1 MKKGPKTLQQSIA
14 SNKFYPPR
22 INHSQSLQRYN
33 IITDRL
39 ASAPSS
45 KKIVVIEAQAGQGKT
60 TLAYQYLDHSGYPFI
75 WYQIGSE
82 DIDPILFL
90 SALYFALSKSF
101 STFSSPQLAAILE
114 EAQIGPMDFKECVN
128 LLLHDLDRSI
138 GDDIFIAFDD
148 LHLVSESQATRQ
160 LLDYIIDTS
169 PPQLHFILTS
179 RQPLDLQARQ
189 LTRTSLPLYL
199 DTEDLALGLQ
209 DIETLYEIVFGTSL
223 TRKEA
228 EDILEQTNG
237 WIMGI
242 VLASHPFALRRAK
255 KTGDTVEGERPRLIN
270 EKKDGSILSYFEEE
284 IFSHVPESLRDDF
297 LQLSFLDEIDVSLA
311 RILTGVSDIDQHLDR
326 MADEN
331 FFVYRLDDE
340 NTVFRFHHLFQEFLQ
355 INGGKV
361 FGDDTIAQIH
371 GKIADYYL
379 EQNLIE
385 KALKSLRSAGDYP
398 RMETVMKVWGLRLIA
413 NNRTVIIQ
421 GIMQSVSDDILSKH
435 TWLAFF
441 YGLLAT
447 DTNPRNTLPYFETCR
462 TQFAQNNDEAG
473 ELMSLS
479 QIIYFHFVISGR
491 YRLGSMLLQRTQAL
505 FKRNHQNLPVEITI
519 IVARNL
525 AAGYCFF
532 EGKMEQAQHYAML
545 GYELAKKR
553 KSRNFIAATRFILG
567 YIALLGGNRKSARHE
582 IENSLYL
589 ANDPLVGMSNR
600 LTLHIMQLCDLS
612 MNCET
617 VAFNHQKEL
626 IQATVDETIIRQTV
640 AAPYLFIWS
649 AIALISMGNVAK
661 ALETLNQGMMVSKS
675 AASDHMTSQFLQWRA
690 FAHALADN
698 REQALRDIET
708 STSLRNESGGP
719 FYIAYNY
726 AIAGASLVKLDRYD
740 EAISFL
746 EKGLKIAL
754 EIPSPYIEA
763 CCSAYLALVAV
774 KKEDHDFSAKAIA
787 DWLGHMKK
795 HDLAYFWG
803 WEPAAAELLLGTAV
817 KNGIEVEYAQ
827 TCAEKNGV
835 TISADGTS
843 IPHLAIGI
851 LGDFSVSIAG
861 RKLLALQDLSALQRE
876 LLGLLISSHNFSI
889 SQEQVQLAF
898 WPDTP
903 PVKARN
909 NLDTLTHRFRKIL
922 TEKTQV
928 PASFYFNVEKGFLRL
943 TDVRVD
949 AIEFITYA
957 ERGLKLAGQE
967 LWWQAG
973 NAFIHALSFWKNSS
987 LDEIFISDQTLKL
1000 YDEIIEAMRRIC
1012 LRWSGMLVK
1021 YNRFDEALSILDKSS
1036 KILPHDDDCVALRYH
1051 LCTKKN
1057 APLKARDILAAYR
1070 RELLKLGY
1078 SDTETEEMISDLINR
1093 KLF

>member
-1 MKKGPKTLQQSIA
+1 MKKEPKTLQQSIA

-22 INHSQSLQRYN
+22 INRSQSLPRYN

-39 ASAPSS
+39 AATPSS
-45 KKIVVIEAQAGQGKT
+45 KKIIVIEAQAGQGKT
-60 TLAYQYLDHSGYPFI
+60 TLTYQYLDHSEYPFI
-75 WYQIGSE
+75 WYQIGPE
-82 DIDPILFL
+82 DMDPIIFL
-90 SALYFALSKSF
+90 SALHFALSRTF

-128 LLLHDLDRSI
+128 LLLHDLDRTIS
-138 GDDIFIAFDD
+138 DDIFIAFDD
-148 LHLVSESQATRQ
+148 LHLISESQSTRHI
-160 LLDYIIDTS
+160 LDYIIDTS

-189 LTRTSLPLYL
+189 LIRTALPLYL

-209 DIETLYEIVFGTSL
+209 DIETLYEIVFGKSL

-228 EDILEQTNG
+228 EEILEQTNG

-242 VLASHPFALRRAK
+242 VLASHPLTLKRARK
-255 KTGDTVEGERPRLIN
+255 AGDTVKGARPRLIN

-297 LQLSFLDEIDVSLA
+297 LKLSFLEEIEVSLA
-311 RILTGVSDIDQHLDR
+311 RIVTGVNDIDQHLDR

-340 NTVFRFHHLFQEFLQ
+340 NKVFRFHHLFQEFLQ
-355 INGGKV
+355 INGSKV
-361 FGDDTIAQIH
+361 FGADSIARIH
-371 GKIADYYL
+371 CRIADYYL
-379 EQNLIE
+379 EKELIE
-385 KALKSLRSAGDYP
+385 KALKSLRNGGDYL
-398 RMETVMKVWGLRLIA
+398 RMETVMKRWGLRLVA
-413 NNRTVIIQ
+413 NNRTVTIL
-421 GIMQSVSDDILSKH
+421 GILQSVPDDILSKH

-441 YGLLAT
+441 YGLLTT
-447 DTNPRNTLPYFETCR
+447 DTNPRHTLPYFETCR

-491 YRLGSMLLQRTQAL
+491 YRLGSMLLQRTQTL
-505 FKRNHQNLPVEITI
+505 FKRNHQDLPVEISI

-532 EGKMEQAQHYAML
+532 EGKMEQARHYAEL

-553 KSRNFIAATRFILG
+553 QSRNFIAATSFILG
-567 YIALLGGNRKSARHE
+567 YIALLGGNRQAAKHE
-582 IENSLYL
+582 IENALDL
-589 ANDPLVGMSNR
+589 AHDPLVGMSNR

-612 MNCET
+612 MHGET

-640 AAPYLFIWS
+640 AAPYLFVWS
-649 AIALISMGNVAK
+649 AIALIAEGSMAE
-661 ALETLNQGMMVSKS
+661 ALETLDKGMMVSKS

-690 FAHALADN
+690 FAHALMGN

-719 FYIAYNY
+719 FYIAYNH
-726 AIAGASLVKLDRYD
+726 AIAGASLVRLDRYD
-740 EAISFL
+740 EALSLL
-746 EKGLKIAL
+746 EKGLKIAR

-763 CCSAYLALVAV
+763 CCSAYLALAAV
-774 KKEDHDFSAKAIA
+774 KKEDHDSSKAIA
-787 DWLGHMKK
+787 TWLSHMRK
-795 HDLAYFWG
+795 HDYAYFWG
-803 WEPAAAELLLGTAV
+803 WEPEAAELLLGTAL
-817 KNGIEVEYAQ
+817 KTGTEDEYARA
-827 TCAEKNGV
+827 CAEKNGL
-835 TISADGTS
+835 TFSADGTS
-843 IPHLAIGI
+843 VAQLTIRI
-851 LGDFSVSIAG
+851 LGDFSVSISG
-861 RKLLALQDLSALQRE
+861 NKLMALQDLSALQRE
-876 LLGLLISSHNFSI
+876 LVGLLISSPDFSI

-903 PVKARN
+903 PEKARN
-909 NLDTLTHRFRKIL
+909 NLDTLTHRFRKML
-922 TEKTQV
+922 TEKIQV
-928 PASFYFNVEKGFLRL
+928 PAATYFSVEKGFLRL
-943 TDVRVD
+943 TNAGVD
-949 AIEFITYA
+949 AIDFITYA
-957 ERGLKLAGQE
+957 ERGLQLAGRE

-973 NAFIHALSFWKNSS
+973 NTFTHALSFWRTIT
-987 LDEIFISDQTLKL
+987 LEEIFISDQALKL
-1000 YDEIIEAMRRIC
+1000 YDEIIETYRRIC
-1012 LRWSGMLVK
+1012 LSWSGMLVK
-1021 YNRFDEALSILDKSS
+1021 YNRFDEALSLLDNSAKLLS
-1036 KILPHDDDCVALRYH
+1036 HDDDCVALRYH

-1057 APLKARDILAAYR
+1057 APLKARDTLAAYR
-1070 RELLKLGY
+1070 RELQELGY
-1078 SDTETEEMISDLINR
+1078 SETETEEMISDLISR

>member
-22 INHSQSLQRYN
+22 INRSQSLQRYN

-39 ASAPSS
+39 AATPAA

-60 TLAYQYLDHSGYPFI
+60 TLAYQYLDHSNYPFI
-75 WYQIGSE
+75 WYQIGPE
-82 DIDPILFL
+82 DMDPILFL
-90 SALYFALSKSF
+90 SALHFALSKTF
-101 STFSSPQLAAILE
+101 STFSSPQLAAILA

-138 GDDIFIAFDD
+138 GDDMFIAFDD
-148 LHLVSESQATRQ
+148 LHLISESQSTRQ
-160 LLDYIIDTS
+160 ILDYIIDTS

-179 RQPLDLQARQ
+179 RQPLDLQAKQ
-189 LTRTSLPLYL
+189 LTRTALPLYL

-209 DIETLYEIVFGTSL
+209 DIETLYQIVFGKSL

-228 EDILEQTNG
+228 EDILEKTNG

-242 VLASHPFALRRAK
+242 VLAYHPLTLKRAQ
-255 KTGDTVEGERPRLIN
+255 KTGDTVHGAWPRLIN
-270 EKKDGSILSYFEEE
+270 EKKDGSILNYFAEE
-284 IFSHVPESLRDDF
+284 IFSHVPVALREDF
-297 LQLSFLDEIDVSLA
+297 LKLSFLEEIDVGLA
-311 RILTGVSDIDQHLDR
+311 RILTEVNDIDQHLGR

-340 NTVFRFHHLFQEFLQ
+340 NKVFRFHHLFQEFLQ

-361 FGDDTIAQIH
+361 FGDDTIARIH
-371 GKIADYYL
+371 CRIADYYL
-379 EQNLIE
+379 EQNVIE
-385 KALKSLRSAGDYP
+385 KALRSLRNGGDYQ
-398 RMETVMKVWGLRLIA
+398 RMESVMKHWGLRLVA
-413 NNRTVIIQ
+413 NNRTVTIL
-421 GIMQSVSDDILSKH
+421 GILQSVPDDILSKH

-447 DTNPRNTLPYFETCR
+447 DTNPRHTLPYFETCR

-491 YRLGSMLLQRTQAL
+491 YRLGSMLLQRTQTL
-505 FKRNHQNLPVEITI
+505 FDRKHQDLPVEISI

-532 EGKMEQAQHYAML
+532 EGKMEQARHYAKL
-545 GYELAKKR
+545 GYNLANKR

-567 YIALLGGNRKSARHE
+567 YIALLSGNRQAATHE
-582 IENSLYL
+582 IETSLSL
-589 ANDPLVGMSNR
+589 THDPLVGMSNR

-612 MNCET
+612 MHGET
-617 VAFNHQKEL
+617 VTFNHQKEL
-626 IQATVDETIIRQTV
+626 IQATVDEMIIRQTV
-640 AAPYLFIWS
+640 AAPYLFVWS
-649 AIALISMGNVAK
+649 AIALIAEGSVTK
-661 ALETLNQGMMVSKS
+661 ALETLDQGMMVSMS

-690 FAHALADN
+690 FAHALLGN

-719 FYIAYNY
+719 FYIAYNH
-726 AIAGASLVKLDRYD
+726 AIAGASLVKLDHYD
-740 EAISFL
+740 EAILLL
-746 EKGLKIAL
+746 EKGLKIAR

-774 KKEDHDFSAKAIA
+774 KKKDHDSSQAIA
-787 DWLGHMKK
+787 GWLSHMRK
-795 HDLAYFWG
+795 HNYAYFWG
-803 WEPAAAELLLGTAV
+803 WEPEAAELLLGTAI
-817 KNGIEVEYAQ
+817 KSGIEAEYAQ
-827 TCAEKNGV
+827 ACAEKNGLIISTDGASV
-835 TISADGTS
+835 PQLTIR
-843 IPHLAIGI
+843 I
-851 LGDFSVSIAG
+851 LGDFSVSMTG
-861 RKLLALQDLSALQRE
+861 NKLIALQDLSALQRE
-876 LLGLLISSHNFSI
+876 LLGLLISSPDFSI

-903 PVKARN
+903 PEKARN
-909 NLDTLTHRFRKIL
+909 NLDTLTHRFRKML
-922 TEKTQV
+922 TEKIQV
-928 PASFYFNVEKGFLRL
+928 PASSYFYVEKGFLRL
-943 TDVRVD
+943 TNVRVD
-949 AIEFITYA
+949 AIEFITSA
-957 ERGLKLAGQE
+957 ERGLQLAGQG
-967 LWWQAG
+967 LWWQAS
-973 NAFIHALSFWKNSS
+973 NTFVRAFSFWKTGT
-987 LDEIFISDQTLKL
+987 LEEIFISDQALKL
-1000 YDEIIEAMRRIC
+1000 YDELIETLRRIC
-1012 LRWSGMLVK
+1012 LSWSEMLVK
-1021 YNRFDEALSILDKSS
+1021 NNRFDEALSLLDNSS
-1036 KILPHDDDCVALRYH
+1036 KILRHDDDCVALRYH

-1070 RELLKLGY
+1070 RDLLNLGY
-1078 SDTETEEMISDLINR
+1078 SESETDEMISDLISR

>member
-22 INHSQSLQRYN
+22 INRSQSLQRYN

-75 WYQIGSE
+75 WYQIGAE

-90 SALYFALSKSF
+90 SALHFALSKTF

-138 GDDIFIAFDD
+138 GADLFIAFDD
-148 LHLVSESQATRQ
+148 LHLISESQATGQ

-209 DIETLYEIVFGTSL
+209 DIETLYEIVFGTNL

-242 VLASHPFALRRAK
+242 VLAAHPLALKRTR
-255 KTGDTVEGERPRLIN
+255 KTGGTDEGARPRLIS
-270 EKKDGSILSYFEEE
+270 EKKDGYILSYFEEE

-297 LQLSFLDEIDVSLA
+297 LQLSFLDEIDVNLA
-311 RILTGVSDIDQHLDR
+311 RILTGASDIDQHLDR

-340 NTVFRFHHLFQEFLQ
+340 NKVFRFHHLFQEFLQ

-361 FGDDTIAQIH
+361 FGADTIAQIH
-371 GKIADYYL
+371 GRIADYYL
-379 EQNLIE
+379 EQDLIE
-385 KALKSLRSAGDYP
+385 KALKSLCSGADYP
-398 RMETVMKVWGLRLIA
+398 RMETVMKQWGLRLVA
-413 NNRTVIIQ
+413 NNRTVIIL
-421 GIMQSVSDDILSKH
+421 GILQSVPDDILSKH

-447 DTNPRNTLPYFETCR
+447 DTNPRHTLPYFETCR

-505 FKRNHQNLPVEITI
+505 FKRNHQDLPVEITI
-519 IVARNL
+519 VVARNL

-553 KSRNFIAATRFILG
+553 KSHNFIAATRFILG
-567 YIALLGGNRKSARHE
+567 YIALLGGNRQSARHE

-612 MNCET
+612 MHGET

-640 AAPYLFIWS
+640 AAPYLYIWS
-649 AIALISMGNVAK
+649 AIALISAGNVTK

-726 AIAGASLVKLDRYD
+726 AIAGASLVKLDSYD

-746 EKGLKIAL
+746 EKGLKIAR

-774 KKEDHDFSAKAIA
+774 RKEDHDSPKAVA
-787 DWLGHMKK
+787 DWLSHMRK
-795 HDLAYFWG
+795 HDFAYFWG
-803 WEPAAAELLLGTAV
+803 WEPAAAELLLGTAL
-817 KNGIEVEYAQ
+817 KNGVESEYAQ
-827 TCAEKNGV
+827 TCAGKNDV
-835 TISADGTS
+835 TISTDGTS
-843 IPHLAIGI
+843 IPHLVIRI
-851 LGDFSVSIAG
+851 LSDFSVSIAG

-876 LLGLLISSHNFSI
+876 LLGLLISSPDFSI

-903 PVKARN
+903 PGKARN

-922 TEKTQV
+922 TEKIQV
-928 PASFYFNVEKGFLRL
+928 PASSYFTVEKGFLRL
-943 TDVRVD
+943 TNARVD

-957 ERGLKLAGQE
+957 DRGLKLAGQK

-973 NAFIHALSFWKNSS
+973 NAFIRALSYWGNGT
-987 LDEIFISDQTLKL
+987 LDEIFISDQALKL
-1000 YDEIIEAMRRIC
+1000 YDEIIETMRRIS
-1012 LRWSGMLVK
+1012 LSWSGMLVK

-1036 KILPHDDDCVALRYH
+1036 KILTHDDDCVALRYH

-1070 RELLKLGY
+1070 CELLRLGY
-1078 SDTETEEMISDLINR
+1078 SETETEEMISDLINR